1 MIAVDADVRLL
12 NVATNMVMVLDAT
25 ADFSREEHI
34 LAATYAAKRCGAVV
48 TTEEVALA
56 LERKAVAAG
65 AVR

>member
-1 MIAVDADVRLL
+1 MGCMLSAAEAFMSDVRPFL
-12 NVATNMVMVLDAT
+12 VLDAT

-48 TTEEVALA
+48 TTEEVGLV